1 MTAKIVEDIVGGES
15 RASAVA
21 KMRAMIESKL
31 GTGSAASAETFGQL
45 RGMLNDGAPADAQI
59 QNGELGGSVR
69 AKLNG
74 WHNAAPLA
82 LQQPPQITPGSAEVG
97 ATFTVTPGSYEGAGP
112 IQISG
117 ELTQGGVVVATRANG
132 VPFSFAST
140 APGALQWAETAQ
152 NIKGQ
157 APAIVATATV
167 HVPISDFYGV
177 GPGEI
182 PMRHD
187 FSQSVV
193 NASGQLVSS
202 PNAGGAGSLFDLTP
216 GSTAIPVVE
225 GRLDLLPTMNLRFS
239 NTVAATRPNLM
250 DTHVFIVADLRNVTI
265 DQYILGNGSPQAN
278 VWIEAGGG
286 RLRLTRRNPVTNSFE
301 TVNVNLSPAISGARR
316 IYGIEFTGTHVRV
329 FVNGELRGSAP
340 HPYPEFRVLDFA
352 AGQNPANGNGL
363 NAFVSE
369 VTSLILGGEAQSRIP
384 LVLQRLAQIHGVT
397 L

>member
-140 APGALQWAETAQ
+140 APGPLQWTETAQ

-157 APAIVATATV
+157 APAAVATATV
-167 HVPISDFYGV
+167 QAPQQISDFYGV
-177 GPGEI
+177 GAGQI
-182 PMRHD
+182 PMDHIYAQGTNVGGNITAVANSGGAGATFNLSAVGTIPQTDNFVTLDPTDRFD
-187 FSQSVV
+187 VANRAEFIGTRLFVV
-193 NASGQLVSS
+193 ADIFNTTNNQVFAGSNTSGDVTNVQL
-202 PNAGGAGSLFDLTP
+202 NAGGGVMRVQRNAGSGFVNADVPL
-216 GSTAIPVVE
+216 SPVVST
-225 GRLDLLPTMNLRFS
+225 GLRIYEIEVIS
-239 NTVAATRPNLM
+239 GG
-250 DTHVFIVADLRNVTI
+250 NVTVWV
-265 DQYILGNGSPQAN
+265 NGQQRGTL
-278 VWIEAGGG
+278 V
-286 RLRLTRRNPVTNSFE
+286 NPHTTFG
-301 TVNVNLSPAISGARR
+301 IRR
-316 IYGIEFTGTHVRV
+316 I
-329 FVNGELRGSAP
+329 
-340 HPYPEFRVLDFA
+340 A
-352 AGQNPANGNGL
+352 AGQGSTSGLRANL
-363 NAFVSE
+363 YR
-369 VTSLILGGEAQSRIP
+369 TLSLITGGDYAARVPVIRNALAAQYGI
-384 LVLQRLAQIHGVT
+384 T